1 MDFPS
6 ISSSDLKTT
15 FINNDS
21 FRLNFIKGNGD
32 KRLITLTEGSLENL
46 KHPVNG
52 EEYKGD
58 LRFGRGDQLFENE
71 YQNFYPYPD
80 QNSPDENT
88 QVNTSTF
95 VVYFG
100 EADGSQGID
109 IINLKPSTDYHLL
122 IYESTNFRYLTSS
135 VLSFTTSFP
144 TNTENIL
151 VEVFNNRTR
160 QTIQEA
166 LVEII
171 DKRKMIRSFGQTDNF
186 GYFRSDPLPEGRY
199 ELRISKENFESKV
212 LPGKFIQR
220 KEPRRDNKYR
230 IYTNAGNTELG
241 STIQRQRVKNHNEYY
256 VYLNPS
262 NTNTSSYNRYIPD
275 ENPSRLT
282 KL

>member
-58 LRFGRGDQLFENE
+58 LRFGRGDQLFEDE

-122 IYESTNFRYLTSS
+122 IYESTNFRYLKSS

-151 VEVFNNRTR
+151 VEVFNNKTR

-186 GYFRSDPLPEGRY
+186 GYFSSDPLPEGRY

-262 NTNTSSYNRYIPD
+262 NTNTSSYNRYTPD